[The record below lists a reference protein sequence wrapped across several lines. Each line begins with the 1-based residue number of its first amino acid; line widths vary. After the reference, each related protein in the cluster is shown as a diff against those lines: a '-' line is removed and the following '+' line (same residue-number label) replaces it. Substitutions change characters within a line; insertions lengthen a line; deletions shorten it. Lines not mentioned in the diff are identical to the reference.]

1 MAAHL
6 NDGGRASSYG
16 VVTWNAGGLHRGGG
30 NGRQRGDW
38 LLREWDED
46 RSLRVMAIQETH
58 CKDDGDLCDGVR
70 DMRARLNVFH
80 SPAVEG
86 DAFAGVMLVLTRDW
100 GVIDSVVGVPG
111 RVLSVRVKCCVTE
124 ECLNFVVVYGKTGG
138 GDGGAWIDG
147 LADVMDPTYATV
159 VLGDFNFVEE
169 VRDREGAATMNHR
182 DRLLARMF
190 RDKMGG
196 WELHDVF
203 WCLRVAAGVGEVE
216 AVFDLVEENLDG

>member
-1 MAAHL
+1 MAVHL
-6 NDGGRASSYG
+6 NDGCRASGYG
-16 VVTWNAGGLHRGGG
+16 VVTWNPGGLNRGGG

-38 LLREWDED
+38 LLKEWDED

-147 LADVMDPTYATV
+147 LADVMDPTYAT
-159 VLGDFNFVEE
+159 
-169 VRDREGAATMNHR
+169 GA
-182 DRLLARMF
+182 
-190 RDKMGG
+190 
-196 WELHDVF
+196 W
-203 WCLRVAAGVGEVE
+203 
-216 AVFDLVEENLDG
+216 